1 MEKIF
6 LTKKQKIAFL
16 LRMLVVT
23 VLMLGALG
31 ATTYAWWR
39 ARVGAA
45 SYAPVFSPEAL
56 YIGAGHRDID
66 NDTFEDIRYLYFNG
80 LDAEGED
87 HVDKVFCVYGK
98 GIGAYKIQIAY
109 TTNNPFTYKI
119 YHAVESE
126 TETPGSVEY
135 ILHQAVEKAYYYT
148 ANGEEIAGTYL
159 NKTVINGETLATSTY
174 HSDTYGSY
182 SSVQKNAEPIY
193 WQTTNEED
201 GNVRGDFVNYYIL
214 RIYKNGKATNDR
226 ETDVLCIAAKAIT
239 VHDQGGE
246 NE

>member
-1 MEKIF
+1 M
-6 LTKKQKIAFL
+6 
-16 LRMLVVT
+16 R
-23 VLMLGALG
+23 GG

-98 GIGAYKIQIAY
+98 GIGAYKIQLAY
-109 TTNNPFTYKI
+109 TTNNSFTYKI
-119 YHAVESE
+119 YSATESE
-126 TETPGSVEY
+126 TSSAGAVEY
-135 ILHQAVEKAYYYT
+135 IVHQAEAKAYYYT
-148 ANGEEIAGTYL
+148 ANGEAIAGTYL
-159 NKTVINGETLATSTY
+159 NKTEEDGRAIATGGN
-174 HSDTYGSY
+174 HADTYGSY
-182 SSVQKNAEPIY
+182 SNVQKNAEPIY
-193 WQTTNEED
+193 WQTSSSET
-201 GNVRGDFVNYYIL
+201 GNVRGDFVNYYLL
-214 RIYKNGKATNDR
+214 RIYKNNKATNDR

-239 VHDQGGE
+239 VHE
-246 NE
+246 